1 MDIHNLKSCI
11 THEEATIRSFIR
23 DPEYADFYLQAV
35 IADGDPNEIVETQA
49 WYNEAKART
58 QEARYW
64 DSLLGHAQKTA
75 QNGYNV
81 EAVLHA
87 LNEAIGIIKDDAPI
101 RA

>member
-1 MDIHNLKSCI
+1 MTNCI
-11 THEEATIRSFIR
+11 THDEATIRSFIR
-23 DPEYADFYLQAV
+23 DPEYAYYYLQAV
-35 IADGDPNEIVETQA
+35 ITDGDPDEIAEAQA
-49 WYNEAKART
+49 WYDEAKVRT

-87 LNEAIGIIKDDAPI
+87 LNEAIGIIKAAVP
-101 RA
+101 AGV